1 MMRIKRN
8 FLLFLFF
15 SFFLWKGGRLLYA
28 EPAERPGP
36 VNPVVPQKQD
46 LPPAPPAHRPPHLPP
61 APDSDIMHYRGS
73 RVYSGNQ
80 AFEISQIKCKRIDE
94 KTFSLHI
101 TFNQSLNPRS
111 VGKESIFLN
120 GQPLPENI
128 RFAFNRRGDTIK
140 LLLPQLNDS
149 FKLLIQKISS
159 FDGKEL
165 APIERLIEVEN

>member
-46 LPPAPPAHRPPHLPP
+46 LPPAP
-61 APDSDIMHYRGS
+61 DSDIMHYRGS

-94 KTFSLHI
+94 KTISLHI